1 MLSSRLS
8 RLDEEGRF
16 AVVTSVEAGCDGR
29 NGLQRDHLA
38 DERSDAHGE
47 IVWSWHPGA
56 DAKPAL
62 RRARGRRGQKSR
74 SPGRVRISR
83 KAVAQGGRAF
93 SAEPVV
99 LPRAFCCTRTA
110 GASRRPASLR
120 PLLSQR
126 VMSSQSS
133 DANAPRERR
142 HLAPPL
148 RGATRRSSLQSRQG
162 AGEVL
167 DRFARK
173 NEERERPPR
182 GRQRQRSKLPYP
194 GAELCR
200 FGHAISGNCP
210 SYRCCAAAKV
220 ARCSSSRSV
229 RPSRR
234 W

>member
-1 MLSSRLS
+1 
-8 RLDEEGRF
+8 
-16 AVVTSVEAGCDGR
+16 
-29 NGLQRDHLA
+29 LQRDHLA

-133 DANAPRERR
+133 DANAPRERT
-142 HLAPPL
+142 HLAPSS
-148 RGATRRSSLQSRQG
+148 RGATRRGSPQSRRG

-167 DRFARK
+167 DSSASLAMTRSFSARPGTAATA
-173 NEERERPPR
+173 EQAALRRRRAMPIWSR
-182 GRQRQRSKLPYP
+182 HIRKLP
-194 GAELCR
+194 
-200 FGHAISGNCP
+200 FISML
-210 SYRCCAAAKV
+210 
-220 ARCSSSRSV
+220 RCS
-229 RPSRR
+229 
-234 W
+234 